1 MFKQK
6 AMRTPK
12 KTDIQHSPLPK
23 LEWEPSKRQNS
34 LELLFDHLT
43 DEAKSAIDWYLKA
56 KRPKQKSAIWARMAA
71 IVLTALAGI
80 IPMIVQIFVE
90 NGKPLIQPAWASV
103 SLGIAAAM
111 VVVDRFFGFSS
122 GWMRYISAEL
132 RIRQLLREFELEW
145 QTLKAGWKGLD
156 PTDDQVHTILSRAK
170 MFINQV
176 TTVVQEETNTWIRE
190 FQESL
195 KQVEEAAR
203 AKAAVSESGA
213 LNVTVTN
220 GDQSTAGWKLS
231 IDGGSPITSTGK
243 TAALRDLSPGVHTV
257 KAEGTINGAP
267 KASEI
272 SVNVPAGGIGK
283 AELTLT

>member
-1 MFKQK
+1 M
-6 AMRTPK
+6 PK
-12 KTDIQHSPLPK
+12 RTDIQHSPLPK

-43 DEAKSAIDWYLKA
+43 AEAKSAIDWYLKA
-56 KRPKQKSAIWARMAA
+56 KRPKQQWAMRARMGA

-80 IPMIVQIFVE
+80 IPMVVQIFVE
-90 NGKPLIQPAWASV
+90 DGKPLIQPAWASV

-111 VVVDRFFGFSS
+111 IVVDRFFGFSS

-145 QTLKAGWKGLD
+145 QTLKAGWKGSD
-156 PTDDQVHTILSRAK
+156 PTDDQVQTMLGRAK
-170 MFINQV
+170 TFINQV

-203 AKAAVSESGA
+203 AKAAVSELGG

-220 GDQSTAGWKLS
+220 GDQSAAVWKLS
-231 IDGGSPITSTGK
+231 IDGGSPANYTGK
-243 TAALRDLSPGVHTV
+243 SAALRELSPGVHVV
-257 KAEGTINGAP
+257 KAEGIINGTP

-272 SVNVPAGGIGK
+272 SVTIPAGGIGK
-283 AELTLT
+283 AELTLS